1 MTPHAVSLFTHPHAM
16 KCLVVI
22 TGPTGVG
29 KTKVAIDVARMLGC
43 GIINADSRQ
52 IYREIPIGTA
62 APTAAEQALAKHYFV
77 GIKSLEE
84 YYSAAQF
91 EEDVMQLLHEKFWC
105 CGDYAVM
112 CGGSMLYIDAV
123 CHGIDD
129 IPTISDDVRTTVA
142 AKYHSEGLD
151 SMLAELQT
159 LDPEYYEK
167 VDRKNAKRVVHAVEI
182 CRQAGVSYTSL
193 RTGMAK
199 QRPFKIVKIG
209 LNIERPLLF
218 DRINRRVDQM
228 VADGLEAEARSVF
241 GKRQL
246 NSLNTV
252 GFKEMF
258 AYFDGQ
264 WDFATACARIK
275 KNTRVYAKKQLTWYA
290 KDPEIIWSTPAEA
303 IATIEHAIGK

>member
-1 MTPHAVSLFTHPHAM
+1 M
-16 KCLVVI
+16 
-22 TGPTGVG
+22 
-29 KTKVAIDVARMLGC
+29 
-43 GIINADSRQ
+43 
-52 IYREIPIGTA
+52 
-62 APTAAEQALAKHYFV
+62 
-77 GIKSLEE
+77 
-84 YYSAAQF
+84 
-91 EEDVMQLLHEKFWC
+91 
-105 CGDYAVM
+105 
-112 CGGSMLYIDAV
+112 
-123 CHGIDD
+123 
-129 IPTISDDVRTTVA
+129 
-142 AKYHSEGLD
+142 
-151 SMLAELQT
+151 
-159 LDPEYYEK
+159 
-167 VDRKNAKRVVHAVEI
+167 HAVEI
-182 CRQAGVSYTSL
+182 CRQAGVPYTSL

-209 LNIERPLLF
+209 LNMERPQLF

-264 WDFATACARIK
+264 WDLATACARIQ

-290 KDPEIIWSTPAEA
+290 KDPEIIWCTPADA